1 MSAEKETPAGDTPEP
16 LSDGEAKAEA
26 AAPEV
31 DEPVESKQPKSAPRG
46 RSLSSLPTPLDT
58 FAVVEASWGYPSFAR
73 ELPRHP
79 ELDALVAA
87 FARGDYRTVRDGAA
101 KLAASAT
108 DDRVK
113 QAARTLRERIEPDPT
128 SKLLFLLAAGL
139 LAFLTYWWVTH
150 DGPDGGDAPALRP
163 TATSRHAG

>member
-1 MSAEKETPAGDTPEP
+1 MSDEKERPAGEPPPE
-16 LSDGEAKAEA
+16 GEARS

-31 DEPVESKQPKSAPRG
+31 DEPVESKPRSSARG
-46 RSLSSLPTPLDT
+46 RSPSSLPTPLDA
-58 FAVVEASWGYPSFAR
+58 FAVVETSWGYPSFAR
-73 ELPRHP
+73 EFPRHP

-108 DDRVK
+108 DERVK
-113 QAARTLRERIEPDPT
+113 EAARTLRARIEPDPT

-150 DGPDGGDAPALRP
+150 DGPDGGKAPAPRP
-163 TATSRHAG
+163 PASTRPAE

>member
-1 MSAEKETPAGDTPEP
+1 VSAEKETRAGDAPEAP
-16 LSDGEAKAEA
+16 SDGEAQARK
-26 AAPEV
+26 AAPEL
-31 DEPVESKQPKSAPRG
+31 DEPVESGQPKSAPRG

-58 FAVVEASWGYPSFAR
+58 FVVVEASWGYPSFAR
-73 ELPRHP
+73 GFPRHP
-79 ELDALVAA
+79 ELDPLVAA

-108 DDRVK
+108 DDRVR
-113 QAARTLRERIEPDPT
+113 QAARMLRERVEPDPT

-150 DGPDGGDAPALRP
+150 GGPDGEKAPAPRP
-163 TATSRHAG
+163 TATAHHAE